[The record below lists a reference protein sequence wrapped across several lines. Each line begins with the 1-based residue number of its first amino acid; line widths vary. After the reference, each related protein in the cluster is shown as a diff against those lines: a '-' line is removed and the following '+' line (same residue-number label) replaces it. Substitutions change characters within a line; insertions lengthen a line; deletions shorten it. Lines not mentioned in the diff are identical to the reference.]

1 MVNLKTQL
9 VKSNFKITQMKEEKS
24 LIEYVEEELKDLDV
38 STLKL
43 DPEFLKFIAEIIEN
57 YNDKNI
63 KDEKIDKLSVF
74 KMVLKKFYKD
84 LSPVDEKIAVG
95 ILEFLLRHKL
105 VKKTPLT
112 KIMLF
117 YIKKVCGVASE

>member
-9 VKSNFKITQMKEEKS
+9 VKSNFKITQMKEEKG
-24 LIEYVEEELKDLDV
+24 LMKYIEEELKDLDV

-105 VKKTPLT
+105 VKNTPLT

-117 YIKKVCGVASE
+117 YIKKVCGVASD

>member
-9 VKSNFKITQMKEEKS
+9 VKSNFKITQMKEEKG
-24 LIEYVEEELKDLDV
+24 LMEYIEEELKDLDV

-117 YIKKVCGVASE
+117 YIKKVCGVASD

>member
-9 VKSNFKITQMKEEKS
+9 VKSNFKITQMKEEKG
-24 LIEYVEEELKDLDV
+24 LMEYIEEELKDLDV

-57 YNDKNI
+57 YNDKNS

-117 YIKKVCGVASE
+117 YIKKVCGVASD

>member
-9 VKSNFKITQMKEEKS
+9 VKSNFKITQMKEEKG
-24 LIEYVEEELKDLDV
+24 LMEYIEEELKDLDV

-117 YIKKVCGVASE
+117 YIKKVCGIASD

>member
-9 VKSNFKITQMKEEKS
+9 VKSNFKITQMKEEKG
-24 LIEYVEEELKDLDV
+24 LMEYIEEELKDLDV

-43 DPEFLKFIAEIIEN
+43 DPEFLKFIAEINEN

-105 VKKTPLT
+105 VKNTPLT

-117 YIKKVCGVASE
+117 YIKKVCGVASD

>member
-9 VKSNFKITQMKEEKS
+9 VKSNFKITQMKDEKG
-24 LIEYVEEELKDLDV
+24 LMEYIEEELKDLDV

-117 YIKKVCGVASE
+117 YIKKVCGVASD

>member
-9 VKSNFKITQMKEEKS
+9 VKSNFKITQMKEEKG
-24 LIEYVEEELKDLDV
+24 LMEYIEEELKDLDV

-43 DPEFLKFIAEIIEN
+43 DPEFLKFIAKIIEN

-105 VKKTPLT
+105 VKNTPLT

-117 YIKKVCGVASE
+117 YIKKVCGVASD

>member
-9 VKSNFKITQMKEEKS
+9 VKSNFKITQMKEEKG
-24 LIEYVEEELKDLDV
+24 LMEYIEEELKDLDV

-117 YIKKVCGVASE
+117 YIKQVCGIASD